1 VRRCHAPTGT
11 RSADRP
17 ARAGCGPISVLAN
30 WRIGRRW
37 RRRWFSGIGG
47 GLTNSV
53 AVLRVRGWRS
63 PTDRPPMVMAPVEL
77 RGHRQ
82 HDGQVR
88 GALMGLRRPFALRFR
103 TDGML
108 LFIPSCGG
116 ATRRQ
121 AHGQQTIRGNKAT
134 ATNRPCLG
142 FASEESHSKRT
153 STRQQLDCAKTL

>member
-1 VRRCHAPTGT
+1 
-11 RSADRP
+11 
-17 ARAGCGPISVLAN
+17 
-30 WRIGRRW
+30 
-37 RRRWFSGIGG
+37 
-47 GLTNSV
+47 
-53 AVLRVRGWRS
+53 
-63 PTDRPPMVMAPVEL
+63 MVMAPVEL

-108 LFIPSCGG
+108 LLIPSCGG

-142 FASEESHSKRT
+142 FALKSPIPKERLRVNNWIVQRLYDYAVNET
-153 STRQQLDCAKTL
+153 VEL